1 MNFLKPDSPVMNF
14 LATLADLIILN
25 LLFIICSIPVITFGA
40 AYSAKYYVAMKIVRG
55 EDNGVIVPFFKAFI
69 RNFKQ
74 STVVWFIML
83 IAIAL
88 ITLDWRWTLY
98 NGWANTALPYKI
110 GIIAFSIVVAL
121 MTIAIFPTI
130 ARYEMKTTELFK
142 AALIFVIIRF
152 IPLILILALMIAS
165 VIACLWYAQWFPLIY
180 VFCST
185 TIRYFLC
192 IVFIKQFDKL
202 EKSQAEKLKALKES
216 VETNPEK
223 DAVGNISLA
232 GAKKD
237 VKKLQEKLN
246 EPVEVEEVTGN
257 RLTRFIKT
265 EKKKLKKLDAKEK
278 LLYLGQYYLPVTL
291 LILLFIAG
299 AVWYGTDVYKS
310 NMKVLGGGLI
320 NCQIT
325 EDGREYAT
333 SGFLSWGGYKKQRT
347 AMLVDSDFSYSTQS
361 EYEDKYLELA
371 LRASIVTG
379 TYDYLIIREDAIFN
393 YGTSDYFMDMNSLLN
408 MENFSEDDF
417 YYYVET
423 EEEKKR
429 DMQGVSLNDLFKAGS
444 DDDEDGP
451 IPVALKLTDEI
462 ERNLGLDEQ
471 NTYYI
476 AFTNPIGLQN
486 NNDRVKFIEYLFG
499 KC

>member
-14 LATLADLIILN
+14 LSTIADLIILN
-25 LLFIICSIPVITFGA
+25 LLFVICSIPIITFGA

-55 EDNGVIVPFFKAFI
+55 EGTGVIVPFFKSFI

-74 STVVWFIML
+74 STIVWFIML

-88 ITLDWRWTLY
+88 ITLDWRWVLY
-98 NGWANTALPYKI
+98 NGWSDTALPYKI
-110 GIIAFSIVVAL
+110 GIIAFSIAVAL
-121 MTIAIFPTI
+121 MTIVIFPTI

-142 AALIFVIIRF
+142 AALIFIF
-152 IPLILILALMIAS
+152 IKFIQLILVLALMVGS

-185 TIRYFLC
+185 SITYFLC
-192 IVFIKQFDKL
+192 VLFIKQFDKL

-237 VKKLQEKLN
+237 IKKLEEKLN
-246 EPVEVEEVTGN
+246 EPDKPEDMSGN
-257 RLTRFIKT
+257 KFTRFIRT
-265 EKKKLKKLDAKEK
+265 EKKKLKELDAKQRVI
-278 LLYLGQYYLPVTL
+278 YLGQYYLPAT
-291 LILLFIAG
+291 ILVILFIAG
-299 AVWYGTDVYKS
+299 VSWYASDIYKS
-310 NMKVLGGGLI
+310 NMRVLSGGLI

-325 EDGREYAT
+325 DEGRDYAT
-333 SGFLSWGGYKKQRT
+333 DGFLSWGGYKKQRT
-347 AMLVDSDFSYSTQS
+347 ALLVDSDFSYSTQA

-379 TYDYLIIREDAIFN
+379 TYDYLIIREDAVFN

-429 DMQGVSLNDLFKAGS
+429 DMQGVSFNDLFKAGS

-451 IPVALKLTDEI
+451 VPVALKLTDEI
-462 ERNLGLDEQ
+462 EKKLGLDEQ
-471 NTYYI
+471 STYYI
-476 AFTNPIGLQN
+476 AFTNPIGLKN
-486 NNDRVKFIEYLFG
+486 NNDKVKFVEYLFG